1 MFSSQGLVPVLIV
14 DDEPP
19 ILEKLAS
26 FSWESV
32 GCKLVG
38 SASSYT
44 SALRLFESAH
54 PRIVVTD
61 IQMPGKNGLELAQII
76 HENDPD
82 VQFIFITL
90 FSDFSYAKH
99 AISLGASDYLV
110 KGIYTD
116 EDITSA
122 LEKAKQRLL
131 TCQHSETRERVDKAQ
146 EEMELL
152 GTYFN
157 GTSKDWKPSLVVPAN
172 IFGVFV
178 RYLDSISMLFQM
190 SVLRFFTTL
199 RETMPEIVDIKYI
212 NNKRFDLFVSPS
224 ADAHALLKQ
233 LYSDFTAKF
242 SEENVVLFLSGGKSV
257 KKAAQYSAVHL
268 AIDETLKMSFY
279 EPKGCIL
286 PIDRVP
292 VQSDEGDHEMRQAR
306 GQLFSLQTNIPALS
320 AYLHDN
326 FVPKMHQLCCLPEQ
340 VRQTLFLTI
349 VEMRR
354 RLGFGGESSQ
364 AAEKLTSA
372 EDIETCVHSFLQ
384 CAKHLQ
390 VSSHVEDRF
399 ELQKALE
406 LVRAHLDQ
414 PITLSGIASA
424 VGFSPSYLSFLFK
437 KKLNKNFKDI
447 LLDMRMERAA
457 QLLKRSNLK
466 VYEVAQQIGIPNYRY
481 FVSVFNEFYK
491 TTPKKFRG
499 GGV

>member
-110 KGIYTD
+110 KGIYTE

-157 GTSKDWKPSLVVPAN
+157 GTSKDWKPSLIVPAN

-292 VQSDEGDHEMRQAR
+292 VQSDDGDRVQSQLLEMDYSSYPPS
-306 GQLFSLQTNIPALS
+306 FSDTFTSLMSHLS
-320 AYLHDN
+320 DGFSTVEYNGRTLHLYSIQKTCFAGKVDLSLA
-326 FVPKMHQLCCLPEQ
+326 KIIIIKTLMRCC
-340 VRQTLFLTI
+340 
-349 VEMRR
+349 MRP
-354 RLGFGGESSQ
+354 F
-364 AAEKLTSA
+364 A
-372 EDIETCVHSFLQ
+372 
-384 CAKHLQ
+384 
-390 VSSHVEDRF
+390 
-399 ELQKALE
+399 
-406 LVRAHLDQ
+406 
-414 PITLSGIASA
+414 
-424 VGFSPSYLSFLFK
+424 GFSPICRLCLCF
-437 KKLNKNFKDI
+437 
-447 LLDMRMERAA
+447 A
-457 QLLKRSNLK
+457 
-466 VYEVAQQIGIPNYRY
+466 G
-481 FVSVFNEFYK
+481 FYPV
-491 TTPKKFRG
+491 T
-499 GGV
+499 